1 MPDQFVA
8 EKSAACLETV
18 ATARAPDAD
27 RCNTSG
33 VFDEATFGDLCNE
46 AFVAPAREGS
56 PLGGECLLSG
66 DCAASGDEGG
76 RVTGYSDTCIVQRE
90 GAAGD
95 GPCYAGGPVVLQPLM
110 YTCDAANDLYCNR
123 GDNVC
128 APRVAPEERCEFT
141 NACNAEGM
149 CSGGSCRRL
158 PGLARF
164 A

>member
-1 MPDQFVA
+1 MPKHRPANVTVIGRGRLDA
-8 EKSAACLETV
+8 ALYAPAPSAAPDRG
-18 ATARAPDAD
+18 AQQSSRSAP
-27 RCNTSG
+27 
-33 VFDEATFGDLCNE
+33 
-46 AFVAPAREGS
+46 GS
-56 PLGGECLLSG
+56 P
-66 DCAASGDEGG
+66 AWWAS
-76 RVTGYSDTCIVQRE
+76 RRAT